1 MNCKIMFIF
10 EKIDKNVQLNTPFL
24 ENFQSVYLFPL
35 KAGGFFLSE
44 DWKLSVWSSVLFTV
58 FAL

>member
-1 MNCKIMFIF
+1 MFIF
-10 EKIDKNVQLNTPFL
+10 EKIDKNFQLNTPFL
-24 ENFQSVYLFPL
+24 ENFQSVYLFPR